1 MTTCGGKILRRSNM
15 YAPTSPIIV
24 DADAL
29 IALVDSQDAHAQQA
43 LAIAM
48 QLQELEAPLL
58 YPATT
63 IVEAAMTLQR
73 KLNKPAMV
81 AQIVA
86 GIKARHFI
94 IEPVDE
100 QILDEAAA
108 LFKPHGSKQNT
119 LFDAIVAVVAFKYT
133 ARAVFSFDEWY
144 TKVGLKLVN
153 QL

>member
-1 MTTCGGKILRRSNM
+1 MH
-15 YAPTSPIIV
+15 APASPIIV

-29 IALVDSQDAHAQQA
+29 IALADTQDTHAQQA
-43 LAIAM
+43 LAIATR
-48 QLQELEAPLL
+48 LQEMEAPLL

-63 IVEAAMTLQR
+63 IVEAATTLQR
-73 KLNKPAMV
+73 KLNKPAIV

-100 QILDEAAA
+100 KILDEAAA

-119 LFDAIVAVVAFKYT
+119 LFDAIVAAVAFRYT
-133 ARAVFSFDEWY
+133 ARAVFSFDQWY
-144 TKVGLKLVN
+144 TKVGLKLAN

>member
-1 MTTCGGKILRRSNM
+1 MLAS
-15 YAPTSPIIV
+15 PSPIIV

-29 IALVDSQDAHAQQA
+29 IALVDTQDPHAHQA
-43 LAIAM
+43 LEIVTR
-48 QLQELEAPLL
+48 LRELEAPLL

-63 IVEAAMTLQR
+63 IVEAATTLQR
-73 KLNKPAMV
+73 KLNKPAIV

-86 GIKARHFI
+86 GVTAHQFM

-100 QILDEAAA
+100 QLVEEAVA

-119 LFDAIVAVVAFKYT
+119 LFDAIVAAVARRHN

-144 TKVGLKLVN
+144 TKVDLKLVGG
-153 QL
+153 L